1 MDQLV
6 RFEVIRIGPVTI
18 TSTVVNTWIV
28 MVFAVYSGVWLADAG
43 RIP

>member
-6 RFEVIRIGPVTI
+6 RFDLIQIGPVTI

-28 MVFAVYSGVWLADAG
+28 MVLLFLVGFGS
-43 RIP
+43 